1 MALIQASLFD
11 EEEAPPPPSEPAVTE
26 PSGFDYGIKRSADS
40 AAKWTKE
47 QVELVDH
54 AIILTAR
61 REEEFTADDVW
72 RNLPAGFP
80 VTKGMA
86 ARLMVAARRGLICS
100 TGYYAK
106 SNRGGAHDHGQRLTV
121 WRRQGIIWSPR
132 HG

>member
-1 MALIQASLFD
+1 MTLDQASLFD
-11 EEEAPPPPSEPAVTE
+11 DLEEETPTPPAEPAIPE
-26 PSGFDYGIKRSADS
+26 PTGFEYGIKRSADS
-40 AAKWTKE
+40 AAKWTAE
-47 QVELVDH
+47 QIRIVDH
-54 AIILTAR
+54 AILLTAR

-86 ARLMVAARRGLICS
+86 ARLMAAARRGKIFS

-121 WRRQGIIWSPR
+121 WRRSGLVWSDR
-132 HG
+132 